1 MLAIRASND
10 GEAPLAGDADY
21 FAKGMGKMAS
31 VEKLP
36 MLAEGYEK
44 LTASLSALKAERP
57 SIVDAIEEA
66 RAHGDLSENAEYHAA
81 KERQG
86 QVEASIAD
94 IEDKLSRAQIIDPV
108 SLSGDRI
115 VFGAT
120 VTLMDEDDKPIRYQ
134 IVGQTEADAKVGR
147 ISYNAPM
154 GRALIGKRV
163 GDEVEVTVPSGD
175 RWFAVSKI
183 EFI

>member
-1 MLAIRASND
+1 M
-10 GEAPLAGDADY
+10 
-21 FAKGMGKMAS
+21 
-31 VEKLP
+31 EKVP
-36 MLAEGYEK
+36 MLAEGYER
-44 LTASLSALKAERP
+44 LTADLKALREERP
-57 SIVDAIEEA
+57 KIVDAIEEA

-86 QVEASIAD
+86 QIEAQIAD
-94 IEDKLSRAQIIDPV
+94 LEDRVSRAQIIDPS

-120 VTLMDEDDKPIRYQ
+120 VTLLDDDDKPIRYQ

-147 ISYNAPM
+147 ISYNSPL
-154 GRALIGKRV
+154 GKALIGRKA
-163 GDEVEVTVPSGD
+163 GDDIEVTVPSGD
-175 RWFAVSKI
+175 RFYTVEKI

>member
-1 MLAIRASND
+1 
-10 GEAPLAGDADY
+10 
-21 FAKGMGKMAS
+21 MAS
-31 VEKLP
+31 TERMP
-36 MLAEGYEK
+36 MLAEGYEQ
-44 LTASLSALKAERP
+44 LIRELKALREERP
-57 SIVDAIEEA
+57 RIVEAIEEA

-86 QVEASIAD
+86 QVEMSISD
-94 IEDKLSRAQIIDPV
+94 IEDKVSRAQIIDPT

-120 VTLMDEDDKPIRYQ
+120 VTLLDDKEKPIRYQ

-147 ISYNAPM
+147 ISYNSPL
-154 GRALIGKRV
+154 GRALIGRKV
-163 GDEVEVTVPSGD
+163 EDEIEVTVPSGD
-175 RWFAVSKI
+175 RFYVVEKI